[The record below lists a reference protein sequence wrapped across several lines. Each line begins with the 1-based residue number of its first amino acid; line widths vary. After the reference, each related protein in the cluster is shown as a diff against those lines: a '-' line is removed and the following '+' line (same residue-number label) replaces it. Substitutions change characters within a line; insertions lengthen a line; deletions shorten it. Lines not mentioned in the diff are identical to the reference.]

1 MIELVLIVLFAWRIY
16 HMALEKGL
24 SAWRWVT
31 NFLSGYFAFGI
42 LISVALVVVYGKD
55 AFQDINK
62 IQDVLKNWTPFVL
75 LFLVLWFM
83 FLRSRI
89 LKQKDV
95 DNDTFNDNDQ
105 YFPDLEKEK
114 EPKPEKKD
122 LSYFR

>member
-16 HMALEKGL
+16 RMALEKGL

-31 NFLSGYFAFGI
+31 NFLSGYFVFGI
-42 LISVALVVVYGKD
+42 LISFALVFVYGKD
-55 AFQDINK
+55 AFQDMNK

-75 LFLVLWFM
+75 LFLVVWFM

-95 DNDTFNDNDQ
+95 DNDSFNDNDQ
-105 YFPDLEKEK
+105 YFPDLDKDKEQ
-114 EPKPEKKD
+114 KPEKKD

>member
-1 MIELVLIVLFAWRIY
+1 
-16 HMALEKGL
+16 MALEKGL

-31 NFLSGYFAFGI
+31 NFLSGYFVFGI
-42 LISVALVVVYGKD
+42 LISFALVFVYGKD

-75 LFLVLWFM
+75 LFLVVWFM

-95 DNDTFNDNDQ
+95 DNDSFNDNDQ
-105 YFPDLEKEK
+105 YFPHLDKDKEQ
-114 EPKPEKKD
+114 KPEKKD